1 MIPIE
6 LISMLGGGIT
16 GFVFRYLA
24 EKRENDKQILE
35 RLITLNEHKDKMIN
49 SAVKRVPIDIGKGV
63 RQLIVLTVL
72 FGTMA
77 APFILPF
84 FGIPT
89 IVEIDAKSP
98 ELLLGMIPEY
108 GKKFFVEL
116 NGYLYAEEYRQ
127 ILLSIVGF
135 YFGSAAA
142 SNKS

>member
-1 MIPIE
+1 
-6 LISMLGGGIT
+6 MLGGSIT
-16 GFVFRYLA
+16 GFLFRYMA
-24 EKRENDKQILE
+24 EKRDNDKQIME
-35 RLITLNEHKDKMIN
+35 RLIALNEQKEKSIE
-49 SAVKRVPIDIGKGV
+49 SAVKRVPIDVGKGV
-63 RQLIVLTVL
+63 RRLIVVVVL
-72 FGTMA
+72 FATLA

-89 IVEIDAKSP
+89 FVEIQSSTPDIMFFPSIAKT
-98 ELLLGMIPEY
+98 
-108 GKKFFVEL
+108 FFVEL